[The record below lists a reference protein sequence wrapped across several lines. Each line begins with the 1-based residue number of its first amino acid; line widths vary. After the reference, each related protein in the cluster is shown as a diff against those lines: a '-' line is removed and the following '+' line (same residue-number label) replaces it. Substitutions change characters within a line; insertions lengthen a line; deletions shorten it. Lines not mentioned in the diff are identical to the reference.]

1 MPLHSKLVSVPRE
14 IHGKLQPDIV
24 NWREILIHTVMTEIT
39 EHKNYH
45 YANLHVVE
53 CETVSLY
60 TVYVPKL
67 HFHDRLI
74 FLDSFLEDTFKGT
87 HIILTETGIEYMF
100 IRCSQNLSQ
109 LNLVSLIKS
118 AHFKRRHQPT

>member
-1 MPLHSKLVSVPRE
+1 
-14 IHGKLQPDIV
+14 V
-24 NWREILIHTVMTEIT
+24 NWRKILIHSVITEIT

-60 TVYVPKL
+60 TVYVSKL

-74 FLDSFLEDTFKGT
+74 FVDSFLEDTSKVT
-87 HIILTETGIEYMF
+87 HIILTETGIEDMF
-100 IRCSQNLSQ
+100 IWCSQNLSQ

-118 AHFKRRHQPT
+118 AHFKRRHQPM